1 MQKLL
6 AAALGRLLEVTERT
20 RKCSNDSPSYC
31 WRLVLLLEELGDV
44 VPLLL
49 EDGGC
54 TKFNDLL

>member
-20 RKCSNDSPSYC
+20 RKCSNDSLSYC

-44 VPLLL
+44 VPLLRDEGL
-49 EDGGC
+49 E
-54 TKFNDLL
+54 